1 MTSKGPLDFG
11 PWLWGARADL
21 ALFGGSALVALALVV
36 VGNVTGL
43 SAQAFPEWA
52 FLTFV
57 IGVDVAHVH
66 STWFRT
72 YFDRQELER
81 HPLRYALV
89 PLVGYAAGVLLYTA
103 SSAHFWRALAYLAIV
118 HFVRQQA
125 GWVALYRARS
135 GRTTRFDVWVDNAA
149 IYSSTLYP
157 MLDWHVH
164 ANARRFGWL
173 VDGDMVPLDALGAAL
188 PFVQGAWLMALLCF
202 GARQLQLLSKERR
215 VDAGKCIVVL
225 STAACWYV
233 GIVHTQS
240 DFDFT
245 VTNVLIHGV
254 PYMALLWAYARERRG
269 EVPWLTGSRIAQS
282 GVFAFLGVLLALAF
296 AEEALWDG
304 LVWRDHDAL
313 FGESGLFAVAASSSA
328 LTNDV
333 LRFLVPLL
341 ALPQLTHYLLDGF
354 LWRRSETR
362 ARKAQRRALGFAAET
377 SSDAP
382 ELSAVR

>member
-1 MTSKGPLDFG
+1 MTSQRPLDFG

-21 ALFGGSALVALALVV
+21 ALFGGSALLALGLVAL
-36 VGNVTGL
+36 GNVTGL

-52 FLTFV
+52 FLAFV

-72 YFDRQELER
+72 YFDRQELGR
-81 HPLRYALV
+81 HPLRYTLV
-89 PLVGYAAGVLLYTA
+89 PLVGYAAGVLLYSA

-135 GRTTRFDVWVDNAA
+135 GRAEKLDVWVDGAA
-149 IYSSTLYP
+149 IYASTLYP
-157 MLDWHVH
+157 MLHWHAH
-164 ANARRFGWL
+164 ANRRSFGWL
-173 VDGDMVPLDALGAAL
+173 VDGDVVFLDALRAVM
-188 PFVQGAWLMALLCF
+188 PFAQGLWVTALLGF
-202 GARQLQLLSKERR
+202 AARQLQLRLKARR
-215 VDAGKCIVVL
+215 IDAGKCVVVL

-254 PYMALLWAYARERRG
+254 PYVALLWAYARERRG
-269 EVPWLTGSRIAQS
+269 EAPRSAGSRIAQS

-296 AEEALWDG
+296 AEEAFWDG
-304 LVWRDHDAL
+304 LVWREHAEL
-313 FGESGLFAVAASSSA
+313 FGENGLFAVAASAPA
-328 LTNDV
+328 LTSEA

-341 ALPQLTHYLLDGF
+341 ALPQLTHYVLDGF

-362 ARKAQRRALGFAAET
+362 ARKSQRRALGFAAET